1 MSRSSTS
8 HSLNPN
14 LTPLLDLVLQLITFF
29 MMLIHFGNQ
38 IEGETRAV
46 RLPVA
51 PAALPGAD
59 LAMDR
64 LAAAIDARGNL
75 LADGRTYEGPAAS
88 AWWKR
93 QAESR
98 RSGLELI
105 QEAPAAG
112 PALRGTP
119 TLRLQ
124 FPAPT
129 PDPGGEL
136 PTIVV
141 LRADREAS
149 YGAVRKALTEA
160 QSQGFANFSL
170 VVLNREQP

>member
-1 MSRSSTS
+1 MSRSSPD
-8 HSLNPN
+8 HVLNPN

-29 MMLIHFGNQ
+29 MMLVHFGNQ

-59 LAMDR
+59 LALDR

-75 LADGRTYEGPAAS
+75 LVDGHPLQGDAAT
-88 AWWKR
+88 AWWKQ
-93 QAESR
+93 QAQSR
-98 RSGLELI
+98 RAGLELI
-105 QEAPAAG
+105 QSEPTTATRPE
-112 PALRGTP
+112 PP

-124 FPAPT
+124 FNE

-136 PTIVV
+136 PTVVV

-149 YGAVRKALTEA
+149 YGAVRKTLVEA

>member
-8 HSLNPN
+8 HTLNPN

-29 MMLIHFGNQ
+29 MMLVHFGNQ

-46 RLPVA
+46 RLPLA

-59 LAMDR
+59 LALDR

-75 LADGRTYEGPAAS
+75 LADGRVYEGEDAS

-93 QAESR
+93 QAEAR
-98 RSGLELI
+98 RAGLELI
-105 QEAPAAG
+105 QTAPAAE
-112 PALRGTP
+112 PTRPETP

-136 PTIVV
+136 PTVVV

-149 YGAVRKALTEA
+149 FGAVRKTLAEA
-160 QSQGFANFSL
+160 QSLGFANFSL
-170 VVLNREQP
+170 VVLNREEP

>member
-1 MSRSSTS
+1 MSRSSPS
-8 HSLNPN
+8 HALNPN

-51 PAALPGAD
+51 PAALPGVD
-59 LAMDR
+59 LALDR
-64 LAAAIDARGNL
+64 LAAAIDARGSL
-75 LADGRTYEGPAAS
+75 LADGQVLQGDAAS
-88 AWWKR
+88 AWWRR
-93 QAESR
+93 QADAR
-98 RSGLELI
+98 RSGLELL
-105 QEAPAAG
+105 QTTPAAD
-112 PALRGTP
+112 AARSDVP

-124 FPAPT
+124 FNG

-136 PTIVV
+136 PTVVV

-149 YGAVRKALTEA
+149 YGAVRKTLVDA

-170 VVLNREQP
+170 VVLNREAP

>member
-1 MSRSSTS
+1 MSRSSS
-8 HSLNPN
+8 AHVLNPN

-29 MMLIHFGNQ
+29 MMLVHFGNQ

-59 LAMDR
+59 LALDR
-64 LAAAIDARGNL
+64 LAAVIDAQGNL
-75 LADGRTYEGPAAS
+75 LVDGQVLQGDAAT
-88 AWWKR
+88 AWWKG
-93 QAESR
+93 QAQAR
-98 RSGLELI
+98 RAGLELM
-105 QEAPAAG
+105 QTEPAAAAG
-112 PALRGTP
+112 RADAP

-124 FPAPT
+124 FNGF
-129 PDPGGEL
+129 DPGAEL
-136 PTIVV
+136 PTVV
-141 LRADREAS
+141 ILRADREAS
-149 YGAVRKALTEA
+149 YGAVRKTLVEA

>member
-1 MSRSSTS
+1 MSRSSPD
-8 HSLNPN
+8 HVLNPN

-29 MMLIHFGNQ
+29 MMLVHFGNQ

-59 LAMDR
+59 LALDR

-75 LADGRTYEGPAAS
+75 LVDGQVLQGDAAT
-88 AWWKR
+88 AWWKQ
-93 QAESR
+93 QAQAR

-105 QEAPAAG
+105 QPEPAAG
-112 PALRGTP
+112 SRPEPP

-124 FPAPT
+124 FNGT
-129 PDPGGEL
+129 DPGGEL
-136 PTIVV
+136 PTVV
-141 LRADREAS
+141 ILRADREAS
-149 YGAVRKALTEA
+149 YGAVRKALVEA